1 MSPPPFLPYGRQ
13 AVDEDDI
20 AAVAEVLR
28 SDWLTTGPAVERF
41 EAALAETCGAGHVVV
56 CANGTAALHIAA
68 LAAGLG
74 PGDKAIVPSVTFLA
88 TANAAHYVGAE
99 VVFAD

>member
-41 EAALAETCGAGHVVV
+41 EAALAETCRAG
-56 CANGTAALHIAA
+56 NEPQRFTLPRSPRAL
-68 LAAGLG
+68 
-74 PGDKAIVPSVTFLA
+74 VPA
-88 TANAAHYVGAE
+88 TRPLSQA
-99 VVFAD
+99 